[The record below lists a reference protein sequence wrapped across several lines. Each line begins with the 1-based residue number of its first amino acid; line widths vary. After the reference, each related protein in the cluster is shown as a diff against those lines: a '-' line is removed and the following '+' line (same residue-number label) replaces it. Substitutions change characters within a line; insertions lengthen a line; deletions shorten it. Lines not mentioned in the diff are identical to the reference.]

1 MRKNIGQLNDVLIYV
16 PMASREQAR
25 LLVSN
30 KECVANAFGVYKN
43 LRVVEVSGLNQSMHD
58 EQGTANREIVAKHLV

>member
-1 MRKNIGQLNDVLIYV
+1 MTKVSIYV

-25 LLVSN
+25 LLVLN

-43 LRVVEVSGLNQSMHD
+43 LRVVEVL
-58 EQGTANREIVAKHLV
+58 